1 MTTKWL
7 GVADSKWQATD
18 CGGLAHF
25 VLNSYNSYKPQ
36 PTTHNPPHG
45 HVLVCIIHSCH
56 HDYSYLPT
64 LFATFKRNTWPKGLQ
79 ANDLIPCA
87 RYYRWRCD
95 LCKSWRQQT
104 KEAGARAGVFWC
116 LGQVRNFSNFV
127 RVIRVD
133 WLADR
138 EEEEL
143 YAKYLICAIFQTCL
157 CLTFTST
164 ASENLWP
171 RRKKQT
177 RQNTD
182 DGARHDP
189 QRVLHTDRHVI
200 IELSVNL
207 SAVGMGVCDD
217 HLVSTLVVLVLEPRR
232 CLSMESAKPSPLR
245 PLSLNSAG
253 PRLLQLCSSPSP
265 ASPSAAATSP
275 SRPSHLKRA
284 STISYS
290 PRSPSAHVPQSP
302 ARNCPPSSGSSFS
315 QSRRASL
322 RAARRTSY
330 DPSLTLESTLSSPL
344 TSPPITAE
352 YPAEEPL
359 TLAERYVG
367 RAGCY
372 YHPPIITHASPDDL
386 SLCAV

>member
-1 MTTKWL
+1 
-7 GVADSKWQATD
+7 
-18 CGGLAHF
+18 
-25 VLNSYNSYKPQ
+25 
-36 PTTHNPPHG
+36 
-45 HVLVCIIHSCH
+45 
-56 HDYSYLPT
+56 
-64 LFATFKRNTWPKGLQ
+64 
-79 ANDLIPCA
+79 
-87 RYYRWRCD
+87 
-95 LCKSWRQQT
+95 
-104 KEAGARAGVFWC
+104 
-116 LGQVRNFSNFV
+116 
-127 RVIRVD
+127 
-133 WLADR
+133 
-138 EEEEL
+138 
-143 YAKYLICAIFQTCL
+143 
-157 CLTFTST
+157 
-164 ASENLWP
+164 
-171 RRKKQT
+171 
-177 RQNTD
+177 
-182 DGARHDP
+182 
-189 QRVLHTDRHVI
+189 VI

-207 SAVGMGVCDD
+207 SAVSMGVCDD
-217 HLVSTLVVLVLEPRR
+217 HLVSTLVVLEPRR

-290 PRSPSAHVPQSP
+290 PRSPSTCVPQSP
-302 ARNCPPSSGSSFS
+302 ARNRPPSSGSSFS

-352 YPAEEPL
+352 HPAEEPL

-367 RAGCY
+367 RAGFCY
-372 YHPPIITHASPDDL
+372 HSPIITHTSPDDL